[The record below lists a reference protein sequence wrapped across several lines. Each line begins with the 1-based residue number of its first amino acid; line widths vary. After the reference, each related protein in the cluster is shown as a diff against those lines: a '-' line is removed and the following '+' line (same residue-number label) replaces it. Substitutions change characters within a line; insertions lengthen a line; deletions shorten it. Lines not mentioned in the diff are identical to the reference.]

1 MLLPSSAALAL
12 LLVGATPACALRAP
26 TLQVSRRA
34 ALLGAA
40 AAQVAGTRP
49 VDAAY
54 DVSAQERLVEARARI
69 AADEEKM
76 RKAREDAVKARSD
89 LAALERAAA
98 EAAADR
104 GATYAERERAEADA
118 RAAAESAAAAE
129 RAAASDRAAQV

>member
-12 LLVGATPACALRAP
+12 LLVGATPACALRGP

-69 AADEEKM
+69 AAD
-76 RKAREDAVKARSD
+76 AVKARSD

-104 GATYAERERAEADA
+104 GATYAERER
-118 RAAAESAAAAE
+118 
-129 RAAASDRAAQV
+129 